1 MLDLVRYRTSA
12 CGGRRCCNEGARQ
25 HACGAP
31 AARMIARVHGCAPSP
46 TPETR
51 NRWGRWHACT
61 ASLDSKVYIHSWQVR
76 RLFDDLDTNGDG
88 DLSYEEFLTGLARI
102 NVAPKKG
109 ENTRMIRISISD
121 PI

>member
-1 MLDLVRYRTSA
+1 
-12 CGGRRCCNEGARQ
+12 
-25 HACGAP
+25 
-31 AARMIARVHGCAPSP
+31 MIARVHGCAPSP

-51 NRWGRWHACT
+51 NRWGRLHACT
-61 ASLDSKVYIHSWQVR
+61 ASLDSKVYIHSWQGR

-102 NVAPKKG
+102 NVAPKKR